1 MSKKNSQISNDELN
15 ETKSDD
21 QITGEPVDSSVNP
34 NGITIDNPTEDSEKN
49 TVVKDENVVTTDSE
63 TPVVEKP
70 TPDTTVETPVTDE
83 QKPVTVVEKP
93 TPDTVKTPVADEQ
106 KPVTVVENP
115 TPDTTVKTPV
125 ADEQKPV
132 TVVEKPTPDTVK
144 TPVDKGIGNK
154 TQNDVEPI
162 KIDEFKRFYIRFGYS
177 IDSRSTTT
185 RRTLST
191 TEIVK
196 QFVKAPTCFIAF
208 ETKEDLKD
216 FETLLKIKTI
226 KVEDKEG
233 KLVDFPDA
241 AKKHLIERV
250 TELSKYWISRNSK

>member
-15 ETKSDD
+15 ETLSND
-21 QITGEPVDSSVNP
+21 QITGEQVDSTVNP
-34 NGITIDNPTEDSEKN
+34 DGITIDPSTEDSEKV
-49 TVVKDENVVTTDSE
+49 TLVTDENVVTPDSE
-63 TPVVEKP
+63 TPVDENP
-70 TPDTTVETPVTDE
+70 IPDTVETIVDE
-83 QKPVTVVEKP
+83 QNTAPVVEKP
-93 TPDTVKTPVADEQ
+93 VTPVNEVTGDTVITDNVKPSDKEPV
-106 KPVTVVENP
+106 KLN
-115 TPDTTVKTPV
+115 
-125 ADEQKPV
+125 
-132 TVVEKPTPDTVK
+132 
-144 TPVDKGIGNK
+144 
-154 TQNDVEPI
+154 
-162 KIDEFKRFYIRFGYS
+162 EFKRFDIRFGYS

-208 ETKEDLKD
+208 ETKEDIKD

-233 KLVDFPDA
+233 KLVDFSDA

-250 TELSKYWISRNSK
+250 TELSKYWIARNSK

>member
-15 ETKSDD
+15 EIKSDE
-21 QITGEPVDSSVNP
+21 QITVESADPSVNP
-34 NGITIDNPTEDSEKN
+34 DGITIDNTTEYSEKN

-63 TPVVEKP
+63 TPVVE
-70 TPDTTVETPVTDE
+70 
-83 QKPVTVVEKP
+83 
-93 TPDTVKTPVADEQ
+93 
-106 KPVTVVENP
+106 NP
-115 TPDTTVKTPV
+115 TPDATDKTPV
-125 ADEQKPV
+125 ENAQNHNTTDVIKPQVIDKKPV
-132 TVVEKPTPDTVK
+132 TTVNEKTDDIVITDDVK
-144 TPVDKGIGNK
+144 PSDKEPVKLN
-154 TQNDVEPI
+154 
-162 KIDEFKRFYIRFGYS
+162 EFKRFNIRFGYS

-208 ETKEDLKD
+208 ETKEDLKN

-250 TELSKYWISRNSK
+250 TELSKYWINKNSK

>member
-1 MSKKNSQISNDELN
+1 MSKKNSQISNDEI
-15 ETKSDD
+15 KSDE
-21 QITGEPVDSSVNP
+21 QITGEPDDSSVNP

-49 TVVKDENVVTTDSE
+49 IVVKDENVVTTDSE
-63 TPVVEKP
+63 TPVVENP
-70 TPDTTVETPVTDE
+70 TPDSVETPVVDE
-83 QKPVTVVEKP
+83 QKPVTVVEKS
-93 TPDTVKTPVADEQ
+93 
-106 KPVTVVENP
+106 
-115 TPDTTVKTPV
+115 
-125 ADEQKPV
+125 
-132 TVVEKPTPDTVK
+132 TPDTVK

>member
-15 ETKSDD
+15 EIKSDEK
-21 QITGEPVDSSVNP
+21 IIGEPVDSSVNP
-34 NGITIDNPTEDSEKN
+34 DGITIDPSTDESEKI
-49 TVVKDENVVTTDSE
+49 TVTTD
-63 TPVVEKP
+63 EKP
-70 TPDTTVETPVTDE
+70 GTPDTTIEIPVDGQNPVTLDVTETPVTDE
-83 QKPVTVVEKP
+83 KPVTPVDEGTGGDIDPVDNEKP
-93 TPDTVKTPVADEQ
+93 TEKEPVKV
-106 KPVTVVENP
+106 N
-115 TPDTTVKTPV
+115 
-125 ADEQKPV
+125 
-132 TVVEKPTPDTVK
+132 
-144 TPVDKGIGNK
+144 
-154 TQNDVEPI
+154 
-162 KIDEFKRFYIRFGYS
+162 EFKRFNIRFGYS

-196 QFVKAPTCFIAF
+196 QFVKSPTCFIAF

-216 FETLLKIKTI
+216 FETLLKSKTI

>member
-1 MSKKNSQISNDELN
+1 MSKKNSQISNDE
-15 ETKSDD
+15 TKSDE

-34 NGITIDNPTEDSEKN
+34 NGITIDNPTEDSEKI

-63 TPVVEKP
+63 TPVVENP
-70 TPDTTVETPVTDE
+70 TPDSVETPVVDE
-83 QKPVTVVEKP
+83 QKPVTVVEKS
-93 TPDTVKTPVADEQ
+93 
-106 KPVTVVENP
+106 
-115 TPDTTVKTPV
+115 
-125 ADEQKPV
+125 
-132 TVVEKPTPDTVK
+132 TPDTVK

-154 TQNDVEPI
+154 TQNNVEPV

-216 FETLLKIKTI
+216 FEILLKIKTI

>member
-15 ETKSDD
+15 ETLSNE
-21 QITGEPVDSSVNP
+21 QITGEPVDSNVNP
-34 NGITIDNPTEDSEKN
+34 DGITIDPSTEDSEKV
-49 TVVKDENVVTTDSE
+49 TLVKDENVVTTDSE
-63 TPVVEKP
+63 IP
-70 TPDTTVETPVTDE
+70 
-83 QKPVTVVEKP
+83 
-93 TPDTVKTPVADEQ
+93 
-106 KPVTVVENP
+106 VVENP
-115 TPDTTVKTPV
+115 TPDAIETPV
-125 ADEQKPV
+125 DGQNPDTTDVTKTQIKDVKPGTPVTDETPVTTDSEKPVDEQNTAP
-132 TVVEKPTPDTVK
+132 VVEKPVTPVNEVTGDTVITDNVK
-144 TPVDKGIGNK
+144 PSDKEPVKLN
-154 TQNDVEPI
+154 
-162 KIDEFKRFYIRFGYS
+162 EFKRFYIRFGYS

>member
-1 MSKKNSQISNDELN
+1 MAKKKSQFSDDELY
-15 ETKSDD
+15 ETTSDE

-34 NGITIDNPTEDSEKN
+34 DGITIDPSTEDSKKV
-49 TVVKDENVVTTDSE
+49 TVETDENPVTPDSE
-63 TPVVEKP
+63 TPVDEILEVEQ
-70 TPDTTVETPVTDE
+70 TPIPEEGTITGDKNPITDVTDETPVTDW
-83 QKPVTVVEKP
+83 KS
-93 TPDTVKTPVADEQ
+93 AII
-106 KPVTVVENP
+106 NP
-115 TPDTTVKTPV
+115 
-125 ADEQKPV
+125 
-132 TVVEKPTPDTVK
+132 K
-144 TPVDKGIGNK
+144 TPVDKNPVTPDSK
-154 TQNDVEPI
+154 KPVVENPI
-162 KIDEFKRFYIRFGYS
+162 SDDKEPVKLDEFKRFNIRFGYS

-233 KLVDFPDA
+233 KLVDFSDA

>member
-15 ETKSDD
+15 EIKSDE
-21 QITGEPVDSSVNP
+21 QITEEQVDSSVNP
-34 NGITIDNPTEDSEKN
+34 DGITIDDSTENSEKI

-63 TPVVEKP
+63 TPVVENP
-70 TPDTTVETPVTDE
+70 TPDVTVE
-83 QKPVTVVEKP
+83 
-93 TPDTVKTPVADEQ
+93 TPVADEQ
-106 KPVTVVENP
+106 KPAPVVENP
-115 TPDTTVKTPV
+115 TPDVIK
-125 ADEQKPV
+125 A
-132 TVVEKPTPDTVK
+132 
-144 TPVDKGIGNK
+144 PVDKGTGNK
-154 TQNDVEPI
+154 TPNDVEPI
-162 KIDEFKRFYIRFGYS
+162 KIDEFKRFNIRFGYS

-250 TELSKYWISRNSK
+250 TELSKYWINKNSK

>member
-1 MSKKNSQISNDELN
+1 MSKKNSQISNDG
-15 ETKSDD
+15 TKSDE

-49 TVVKDENVVTTDSE
+49 IVVKDENVVTTDSE
-63 TPVVEKP
+63 TPVVENP
-70 TPDTTVETPVTDE
+70 TPDSVETPVVDE
-83 QKPVTVVEKP
+83 QKPVTVVEKS
-93 TPDTVKTPVADEQ
+93 
-106 KPVTVVENP
+106 
-115 TPDTTVKTPV
+115 
-125 ADEQKPV
+125 
-132 TVVEKPTPDTVK
+132 TPDTVK

>member
-1 MSKKNSQISNDELN
+1 MSKKNSQISKDE
-15 ETKSDD
+15 

-34 NGITIDNPTEDSEKN
+34 DGITIDPSTEDSEKI

-63 TPVVEKP
+63 TPVVENP
-70 TPDTTVETPVTDE
+70 TPDAVETIVDSQNPTTDVIDE
-83 QKPVTVVEKP
+83 TQ
-93 TPDTVKTPVADEQ
+93 VADEQ
-106 KPVTVVENP
+106 NPAPVVENP
-115 TPDTTVKTPV
+115 TPDTTKTS
-125 ADEQKPV
+125 
-132 TVVEKPTPDTVK
+132 
-144 TPVDKGIGNK
+144 VDKGIGNK
-154 TQNDVEPI
+154 IPNDVKPI
-162 KIDEFKRFYIRFGYS
+162 KIDEFKRFNIRFGYS

-233 KLVDFPDA
+233 KLVDFSDA
-241 AKKHLIERV
+241 AKKHFIERV
-250 TELSKYWISRNSK
+250 TELSKYWIARNSK